1 VWADKLGTCRDVD
14 GRICVAGNVAPCW
27 TDEHFTYTV
36 EGKWPEKLWKQR
48 KLSTETYRSYM
59 YLSRDG
65 VPARKRNLEEVEA
78 QETRLELEQEVA
90 TNTQRIRSNPLLYR
104 PFPEVPEATAWKRLF
119 LADALRYPIL
129 LVVAPSHKGKTEWA
143 KSLFQSPLLL
153 QVGSLE
159 HFPDTLRTFDRK
171 LHDAI
176 ILDDIRDLAFLANAQ
191 DKLQG
196 KYDALLEF
204 ASTPGGQCKYTKYLF
219 KVPIVATANYSTANL
234 QFLDEHDWL
243 GNPSNRT
250 VVHLQL

>member
-1 VWADKLGTCRDVD
+1 MWADKIGTCRDET
-14 GRICVAGNVAPCW
+14 GKPCVEGNYSPCW
-27 TDEHFTYTV
+27 TDARFTYQV

-48 KLSTETYRSYM
+48 KLSNETYRSY
-59 YLSRDG
+59 LFLCRDG

-78 QETRLELEQEVA
+78 DESRLELEREVA
-90 TNTQRIRSNPLLYR
+90 SNTQRIRSNPQLYR
-104 PFPEVPEATAWKRLF
+104 PFPEVPAATAWKQLF
-119 LADALRYPIL
+119 LSDALRYPIL
-129 LVVAPSHKGKTEWA
+129 VVLAPSHKGKTEWA
-143 KSLFQSPLLL
+143 KSLFDRPLLL
-153 QVGSLE
+153 QVGSLQQ
-159 HFPDTLRTFDRK
+159 FPDTLRTFDRK

-234 QFLDEHDWL
+234 QYLEEHDWL